1 MHKGFSLP
9 CDPTRP
15 CDWMIMWLSEKKPC
29 FFINILSI
37 FDDHS
42 PCWKEIM
49 TSFQIHVI
57 LMRWRHQH
65 LPDYFHLSR
74 LLKKYL
80 AAKFGGHR
88 SNGNGYINSDINSYM
103 NTSEKA
109 ELTTSTH
116 QIERFSKSVISIYDS
131 KFLDMAG
138 SISRYGAVFI
148 N

>member
-1 MHKGFSLP
+1 
-9 CDPTRP
+9 
-15 CDWMIMWLSEKKPC
+15 
-29 FFINILSI
+29 
-37 FDDHS
+37 
-42 PCWKEIM
+42 
-49 TSFQIHVI
+49 
-57 LMRWRHQH
+57 MRWRHQH

-80 AAKFGGHR
+80 AAIFGGHR